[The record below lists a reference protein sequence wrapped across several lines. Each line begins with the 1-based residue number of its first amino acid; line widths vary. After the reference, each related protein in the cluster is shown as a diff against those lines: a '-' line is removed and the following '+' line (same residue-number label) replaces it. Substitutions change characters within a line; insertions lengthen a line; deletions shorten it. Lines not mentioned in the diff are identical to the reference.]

1 LTSTTSPST
10 LRPSCLNHLC
20 LGHHILYLSLRS
32 IPFSPLLLAPS
43 FVHFAPHSRPNQLQ
57 QLLPPGLLFSA
68 PLHTS
73 GVHTLQL
80 CSSPLPGA
88 KNDQTGDLTQLSPST
103 TTAQHH
109 TTPAITITI
118 TSASA
123 HLQPDQRSSST
134 SSFSWSPNPANLFSS
149 YQHLS
154 CTILTSSL
162 SNLRTEQQPSLTQHI
177 VMRAAHKL
185 VTACREQRDAAS
197 RRLGDYNV
205 PGVVD
210 NKSRDGCCMVKRW

>member
-1 LTSTTSPST
+1 
-10 LRPSCLNHLC
+10 
-20 LGHHILYLSLRS
+20 
-32 IPFSPLLLAPS
+32 
-43 FVHFAPHSRPNQLQ
+43 
-57 QLLPPGLLFSA
+57 
-68 PLHTS
+68 
-73 GVHTLQL
+73 
-80 CSSPLPGA
+80 
-88 KNDQTGDLTQLSPST
+88 LSPST

-109 TTPAITITI
+109 TAPAITITI

-123 HLQPDQRSSST
+123 HLQPDQRSST

-177 VMRAAHKL
+177 VMRATHKL

-205 PGVVD
+205 RGVVD
-210 NKSRDGCCMVKRW
+210 NKSRDGCCSGGMVVARVRRRSLALIPCWCFGGNFLDGLGSIMLNRVVCDVDRRLVVTPQI